1 MASFVLMGVSG
12 CGKTS
17 VGLALAAHYGVG
29 FIDGDTLHPQA
40 NIEKMARGE
49 PLTDADRVGWL
60 GDVGQK
66 LAQSKKPLVIG
77 CSALKRSYRAQ
88 IRLVAGR
95 EVHFLHLAATQEV
108 LAKRVSNR
116 PGHFMPAT
124 LLDSQFEAL
133 EPLQADELGRE
144 IDIAQSLTDVIVDCA
159 AYLQEI
165 GYE

>member
-17 VGLALAAHYGVG
+17 VGLALAANYGIA
-29 FIDGDTLHPQA
+29 FIDGDTLHPKA

-49 PLTDADRVGWL
+49 PLDDADRVGWL
-60 GDVGQK
+60 ADVGKQLK
-66 LAQSKKPLVIG
+66 ESEKSLVIG

-88 IRLVAGR
+88 IRLGAAR
-95 EVHFLHLAATQEV
+95 EVHFLHLAAPKEV
-108 LAKRVSNR
+108 LATRVSNR
-116 PGHFMPAT
+116 PGHFMPAS

-144 IDIAQSLTDVIVDCA
+144 IDIAQSLTDVILDCA
-159 AYLQEI
+159 AYLKEI